1 MIAAVST
8 AEMIVSLKKTVV
20 SEEKK
25 HQKRRRINTGEEEE
39 PEEDKTDKKKRD
51 AEKEHID
58 SREAKQQQHELGRH
72 RSEGRK

>member
-8 AEMIVSLKKTVV
+8 AEKIVSLKKTEA

-25 HQKRRRINTGEEEE
+25 QQKRRRMNTGEEEE
-39 PEEDKTDKKKRD
+39 PEEDKTNKKKRD
-51 AEKEHID
+51 AEKEPID
-58 SREAKQQQHELGRH
+58 SREAKKQQHELGGH